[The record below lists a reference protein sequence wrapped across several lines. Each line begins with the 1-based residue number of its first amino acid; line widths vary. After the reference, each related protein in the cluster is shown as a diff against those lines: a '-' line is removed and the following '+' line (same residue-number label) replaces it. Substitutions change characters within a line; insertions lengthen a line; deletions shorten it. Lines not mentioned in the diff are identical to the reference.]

1 MLEQEIKLSASDP
14 GILHSAIGSSLIDS
28 HVTERSEPARYV
40 SRYHDTRKRIFQQL
54 RCSLRSRIEGDVMR
68 ATFKEKGSIV
78 DGLSRHSEL
87 EADIDD
93 WLRTPGMLPPGALR
107 ERVLQLVD
115 EHEPLETMVTVEMI
129 RTILQLAVDGTEM
142 ECAVD
147 IGQVSANGRSV
158 PLYELELE
166 LKRGE
171 LVAMREIAEKLRAR
185 YDLRWSEGT
194 KLAVGMRLWNE

>member
-14 GILHSAIGSSLIDS
+14 EILHSAIGSALI
-28 HVTERSEPARYV
+28 RSYMTKRAEPARYV
-40 SRYHDTRKRIFQQL
+40 SRYHDTKKRVFQQL

-93 WLRTPGMLPPGALR
+93 WLRSPGMLPPGVLR
-107 ERVLQLVD
+107 DRVLQLVD
-115 EHEPLETMVTVEMI
+115 ENEPLETIVAVEMT
-129 RTILQLAVDGTEM
+129 RTILELAVNETKM

-166 LKRGE
+166 LKRGK
-171 LVAMREIAEKLRAR
+171 LATMREIAEKLKAH
-185 YDLRWSEGT
+185 YDLRWSEET